1 MMDQHVFTTPHGV
14 FHFPPPELAGH
25 DPVINFMVN
34 GGVFEPYIIDYCAKH
49 IKPGTTVIDAG
60 ANWGQMTVAFSKLV
74 GETGQVHSIESSN
87 FVVTYLERTLAANPS
102 CKNVVLHHRAGW
114 HTSGEQLE
122 MLIPYS
128 GVAYSGAGIRGS
140 HDTREN
146 PTHMIESLAID
157 DMEFTSP
164 VSVIKIDAQGSD
176 VYILQGAKKTLEKY
190 HPVVVLEYETMY
202 ESLFDVQKQQ
212 LLDFL
217 DSINYT
223 EVGSVDN
230 NQHDLILM
238 HKSQI
243 NDI

>member
-1 MMDQHVFTTPHGV
+1 MMVEQIFTTPHGK
-14 FHFPPPELAGH
+14 FHFPPPELAGS
-25 DPVINFMVN
+25 DPVIDFMAG

-74 GETGQVHSIESSN
+74 GESGQVHSIESSN
-87 FVVTYLERTLAANPS
+87 FVVQYLERTLADNPE

-122 MLIPYS
+122 MLIPYT

-140 HDTREN
+140 HDTRLN
-146 PTHMIESLAID
+146 STHTIESLAID
-157 DMEFTSP
+157 DMEFQSP

-190 HPVVVLEYETMY
+190 QPVVVLEYEEMY
-202 ESLFDVQKQQ
+202 ESLFNVQRQQ

-217 DSINYT
+217 ESINYT
-223 EVGSVDN
+223 QVGSVEN

-238 HKSQI
+238 HKSKV
-243 NDI
+243 

>member
-1 MMDQHVFTTPHGV
+1 MTEQQNVCTTPVGV
-14 FHFPPPELAGH
+14 FHFPPYDLAGS
-25 DPVINFMVN
+25 DPVIDFMSS

-87 FVVTYLERTLAANPS
+87 FVVKYLERTLAANPQ

-122 MLIPYS
+122 MLIPYV

-140 HDTREN
+140 HDTRQN

-157 DMEFTSP
+157 DMEFQSP

-190 HPVVVLEYETMY
+190 QPVVVLEYELMY
-202 ESLFDVQKQQ
+202 EPLFNVQKQE

-217 DSINYT
+217 ASINYT
-223 EVGSVDN
+223 EVGSVEN

-238 HKSQI
+238 HKSKV
-243 NDI
+243 